1 MKRKWQ
7 VQVRR
12 SVVARSD
19 GQRRWDIAYQ
29 LLLPWAIEPTGDPLS
44 GGPPSQENGHEDR
57 PVYPSIDDYS
67 NAKSNH

>member
-7 VQVRR
+7 VRR
-12 SVVARSD
+12 SVVERSD

-29 LLLPWAIEPTGDPLS
+29 LLVCWAMEPTDDPLPDS
-44 GGPPSQENGHEDR
+44 ISNQENKHEDR
-57 PVYPSIDDYS
+57 PVYPSIDALS

>member
-7 VQVRR
+7 VRR
-12 SVVARSD
+12 SVVERSD

-29 LLLPWAIEPTGDPLS
+29 LLVRWAMEPTGDPL
-44 GGPPSQENGHEDR
+44 PEIAPSQENKHEDR
-57 PVYPSIDDYS
+57 SVYPSIDALS

>member
-7 VQVRR
+7 VRR
-12 SVVARSD
+12 SVVERSD

-29 LLLPWAIEPTGDPLS
+29 LLVRWAMEEPTGDPLPDS
-44 GGPPSQENGHEDR
+44 TPSQENEHEDR
-57 PVYPSIDDYS
+57 PVCPSIDVLS

>member
-7 VQVRR
+7 VRR
-12 SVVARSD
+12 SVVERSD

-29 LLLPWAIEPTGDPLS
+29 LLVRWAMEPTGYSLPD
-44 GGPPSQENGHEDR
+44 GTPSQENEHEDR
-57 PVYPSIDDYS
+57 PVYPSIDALS